1 MLMLGAS
8 VKCLPDLKGNQGRVE
23 TRLVVGGR
31 EVEVEHEVRKGLDRI
46 KRIAVRASATT
57 TSTPTTTTTTSTPT
71 TTTRSSTTTT
81 ITTISGSSLTTLT
94 TPSGTTAPIPST
106 TGSGSPAPPPSPA
119 LLSCNCTMP
128 APAPASLLEGMGVA
142 EQVMQQQIQ
151 QYLESIALS
160 FANLDVSLICCL

>member
-46 KRIAVRASATT
+46 KRIAVRASA
-57 TSTPTTTTTTSTPT
+57 TTTSTPT

>member
-1 MLMLGAS
+1 MLMFGAS

-57 TSTPTTTTTTSTPT
+57 TSTPTTTT
-71 TTTRSSTTTT
+71 RSSTTTA
-81 ITTISGSSLTTLT
+81 TTLTGSSLTTLT

-142 EQVMQQQIQ
+142 EQIMQQQIQ

-160 FANLDVSLICCL
+160 FAYLDVSSVCCL